1 MTNTSPRIAIMMNTL
16 VRGRMGGTEVYA
28 DELVARFKSS
38 DTLRFVDVLAE
49 GEAPLDSARSSV
61 FLSQARRG
69 TGGLSRFANYLYNIV
84 FAARQ
89 GKSIG
94 PVDLAYYPFSAVTP
108 AMKSRRG
115 TVVTIHDLQHRDLP
129 RLFSKSQKIYRNL
142 TYERPARRATKVV
155 VISDFTAQSVMKEL
169 GIPVEKLAR
178 IYPGID
184 HEFFTPRKAID
195 YSRPGFVYYPARG
208 LPHKNHARLFQ
219 AFALVR
225 EQHPELRLVLS
236 GADQDKLGDL
246 PDFVTHEGHVSRER
260 VRELFRT
267 AHAVTFPS
275 LYEGFGFP
283 PVEAMASGCPV
294 VASNA
299 GSLPE
304 VCGDA
309 AEIVIP
315 TDPESIAQG
324 ILRVL
329 TAPSPYIDRGIVN
342 AKRFNWDDCAQSHYE
357 LFTEL
362 CTAPS

>member
-1 MTNTSPRIAIMMNTL
+1 MTLTVPRIAIMMNTL

-28 DELVARFKSS
+28 DELVARFESS

-49 GEAPLDSARSSV
+49 GEAPLDSARPSV

-69 TGGLSRFANYLYNIV
+69 TGGLSRFANYLYNII

-89 GKSIG
+89 GKTIG

-108 AMKSRRG
+108 AVKSRRG

-129 RLFSKSQKIYRNL
+129 RLFSTSQKIYRNL

-169 GIPVEKLAR
+169 GIPVEQLAR

-260 VRELFRT
+260 VRELFQT

-283 PVEAMASGCPV
+283 PIEAMASGCPV
-294 VASNA
+294 VTSSA

-304 VCGDA
+304 VCADA
-309 AEIVIP
+309 AAVV
-315 TDPESIAQG
+315 DPHDAHSIAAG
-324 ILRVL
+324 ILEVL
-329 TAPSPYIDRGIVN
+329 ASPQPYIDAGLIN
-342 AKRFNWDDCAQSHYE
+342 AQRFNWEKTAAEHRQ
-357 LFTEL
+357 LFLDLT
-362 CTAPS
+362 S